1 MDLHMPEV
9 DGLEATRQIRRAPLP
24 HQPVI
29 IALTAN
35 TMEGDEEE
43 CLSAGMNDY
52 LGKPVK
58 LEEVIGKL
66 SHWGTIG
73 KTSQI

>member
-1 MDLHMPEV
+1 MDLQMPEL
-9 DGLEATRQIRRAPLP
+9 DGLEATRLIRGRRRT

-43 CLSAGMNDY
+43 CLLAGMNDY
-52 LGKPVK
+52 IGKPVK
-58 LEEVIGKL
+58 LEELIGKL
-66 SHWGTIG
+66 RKWALHL
-73 KTSQI
+73 QQRA